1 MRHIFAVPV
10 ALLLL
15 CATNAFAAPT
25 TSAGRSHFRWTDP
38 AGTPHYSDMLTPEAL
53 KFGYDILNAKGVVV
67 KHVDRQRTPEELFA
81 AETAATAAAAAKH
94 EAEMQAITDKRM
106 LAAYPTE
113 KDLISAQQAQF
124 DSIDQNI
131 RAATNSLGVQER
143 GLSEALARAAS
154 FDREGKPVPE
164 AQQKQIESLRKSVD
178 SLRAYIA
185 RRQNEK
191 VEATKKFEVDL
202 THYREAREHA
212 GTAQP

>member
-1 MRHIFAVPV
+1 MRQIFAVSV

-15 CATNAFAAPT
+15 CATDTYAAST

-81 AETAATAAAAAKH
+81 EETAATAAAAAKH
-94 EAEMQAITDKRM
+94 EAEMRVITDKRM

-113 KDLISAQQAQF
+113 KDLVNAQQAQF
-124 DSIDQNI
+124 ESIDQNI

-154 FDREGKPVPE
+154 FDREGKPVPDV
-164 AQQKQIESLRKSVD
+164 QQKQIESLRKSVD

-191 VEATKKFEVDL
+191 VEATKKFETDL
-202 THYREAREHA
+202 AHYREARDHA